1 MKTLICI
8 LILAFGFTALRAQQ
22 QFNQDTT
29 KPLASQG
36 QLGWVKVNGGT
47 STSINDISFPSRDT
61 AYAIGSSVVLRSIDG
76 GDTWQQIPA
85 PTGGTGSF
93 SDTKNGYVVG
103 DTRIPFH
110 TVDGGMTWTPC
121 ADDSI
126 PAPTLLLA
134 LTRDTVFVLGARVSR
149 SVDGGKTWELTNIYS
164 GEQAIDF
171 YDAKHGIMVG
181 FSGSSGFNAAGCYTT
196 SNGGSTWIP
205 QSTGLPGGFR
215 GVRYL
220 SKDTIVGV
228 GGFEYTS
235 GVNAGIARSTN
246 GGRTWDSV
254 VTPLIKAAAS
264 GIDHKGN
271 RSLLVVGSTIL
282 SSTDGGTTW
291 LTENSGV
298 TNGLN
303 SVAMLDG
310 STALVG
316 GVQGTILKT
325 TNGGTDWVQ
334 VSPPSSQSLSV
345 LSFQDPETPN
355 VEIVYDLP
363 QLQNVKAIVYNLM
376 GKQIATLA
384 NGELQQPGRQRLIFN
399 STALPSGTYII
410 TITTNRY
417 HAIGK
422 FEITH

>member
-271 RSLLVVGSTIL
+271 RSLLVDGSTIL

-334 VSPPSSQSLSV
+334 VFPPSNQQLLTRTYPEPSQNTV
-345 LSFQDPETPN
+345 QIDYT
-355 VEIVYDLP
+355 LP
-363 QLQNVKAIVYNLM
+363 QLQNVTLTVLDVTGKLIGTPLTHQLQTLGSHTLPFDGSRYPAGVYTYRV
-376 GKQIATLA
+376 QTERYYAT
-384 NGELQQPGRQRLIFN
+384 
-399 STALPSGTYII
+399 
-410 TITTNRY
+410 
-417 HAIGK
+417 GK
-422 FEITH
+422 FTLVK